1 MSRINTAFLDLGY
14 MDTLSGGD
22 TPIHRLDPRA
32 KLLTTFIFIIAVVS
46 FDKYEIS
53 ALVPFFVFPAAMI
66 SLGELPFY
74 YLLRKIL
81 IVAPFAVMIGIFN
94 PLIDRDILIK
104 FGLLSISGGWISFFS
119 IMMKFTL
126 TAGSVLVLIACTG
139 FNSVCMALEKM
150 GAPRVFAVQLL
161 FLYRYIFVL
170 IDEASRMANAR
181 SLRSF
186 DGKGKGVKVFGY
198 FVGHLMLRT
207 VDRAQRIHLA
217 MLCRGFDG
225 EIRINRRL
233 DAGRKEV
240 IYTIAW
246 SAFFVAARI
255 YNIPL
260 VVGSLISGSWHM

>member
-1 MSRINTAFLDLGY
+1 MSRIKTAFLDLGY
-14 MDTLSGGD
+14 MDTLAGSD
-22 TPIHRLDPRA
+22 TPVHRLDPRA
-32 KLLTTFIFIIAVVS
+32 KLLTTLIFIITVIS

-53 ALVPFFVFPAAMI
+53 ALVPFFLFPAVMI

-81 IVAPFAVMIGIFN
+81 IVTPFAVMIGIFN
-94 PLIDRDILIK
+94 PLMDRDILMRI
-104 FGLLSISGGWISFFS
+104 GPLSFSGGWISFCS
-119 IMMKFTL
+119 IMIKFTL

-150 GAPRVFAVQLL
+150 GTPRIFAVQLL
-161 FLYRYIFVL
+161 FLYRYIVVL

-186 DGKGKGVKVFGY
+186 DGKGKGIKVFSY
-198 FVGHLMLRT
+198 LLGHLLLRT
-207 VDRAQRIHLA
+207 IDRAQRIHLA

-225 EIRINRRL
+225 EIRVNRRL
-233 DAGRKEV
+233 KAGMREV
-240 IYTIAW
+240 IFTIAW
-246 SAFFVAARI
+246 SAFFVTMRF

-260 VVGSLISGSWHM
+260 ILGSFISGGWYM

>member
-1 MSRINTAFLDLGY
+1 MSRIKTAFLDLGY
-14 MDTLSGGD
+14 MDTLSGRD
-22 TPIHRLDPRA
+22 TPAHRLDPRA
-32 KLLTTFIFIIAVVS
+32 KLLTTLIFIITVVS
-46 FDKYEIS
+46 FGKYEIS
-53 ALVPFFVFPAAMI
+53 ALIPFFIFPAVMI

-81 IVAPFAVMIGIFN
+81 IVTPFAVMIGIFN
-94 PLIDRDILIK
+94 PLIDREILMRLGP
-104 FGLLSISGGWISFFS
+104 FSISGGWISFFS
-119 IMMKFTL
+119 IMLKFTL

-150 GAPRVFAVQLL
+150 GAPRIFAVQLL

-186 DGKGKGVKVFGY
+186 DGKGKGIKVFSNLL
-198 FVGHLMLRT
+198 GHLLLRT
-207 VDRAQRIHLA
+207 IDRAQRIHLA

-225 EIRINRRL
+225 EIRVNRRL
-233 DAGRKEV
+233 EAGMREV
-240 IYTIAW
+240 IFTIAW
-246 SAFFVAARI
+246 SVFFIAMRF

-260 VVGSLISGSWHM
+260 IVGSFISEGWHM